1 MKFLVLAMVLL
12 GAAATGASPAG
23 AAPAAT
29 APAAAVPTA
38 PAPAASA
45 GAGPTS
51 ASVAIEIYRIA
62 PGQHEAF
69 LKFIAL
75 CDQVNI
81 AAGVPARQLYVHQ
94 DGASWDFLLI
104 QPEDY
109 TPAQDAAL
117 RAAGQRL
124 GLPTGANFF
133 FEIRRYIAEHTDTAA
148 LGPTTAAAYLA
159 RTGH

>member
-1 MKFLVLAMVLL
+1 MKFPALAMVLFCAL
-12 GAAATGASPAG
+12 AWSASSAGESPAS
-23 AAPAAT
+23 
-29 APAAAVPTA
+29 PTA
-38 PAPAASA
+38 PPPGPA

-51 ASVAIEIYRIA
+51 ANVAIEIYRIA

-81 AAGVPARQLYVHQ
+81 AAGVAPRQLYVHQ

-117 RAAGQRL
+117 TTAGQRL

-133 FEIRRYIAEHTDTAA
+133 FEIRKYIAEHTDTAA
-148 LGPTTAAAYLA
+148 LGPTTAADYLA
-159 RTGH
+159 RTGR

>member
-12 GAAATGASPAG
+12 SAAAANASPAG
-23 AAPAAT
+23 T
-29 APAAAVPTA
+29 APAAPSA
-38 PAPAASA
+38 PAPT

-81 AAGVPARQLYVHQ
+81 AAGVPPRQLYVHQ

-109 TPAQDAAL
+109 TPEQDAAL
-117 RAAGQRL
+117 RAAGQKL

>member
-1 MKFLVLAMVLL
+1 MKPLVLTLALL
-12 GAAATGASPAG
+12 GAAVSCAAS
-23 AAPAAT
+23 AAPVVAPAAAT
-29 APAAAVPTA
+29 AP
-38 PAPAASA
+38 A

-69 LKFIAL
+69 LRFIAL

-81 AAGVPARQLYVHQ
+81 AAGVPPRQLYVHQ

-117 RAAGQRL
+117 REAGKRL

-159 RTGH
+159 RTGK

>member
-1 MKFLVLAMVLL
+1 MKFPVLAMVLL
-12 GAAATGASPAG
+12 AAASASAALASAPSAD
-23 AAPAAT
+23 AAPAA
-29 APAAAVPTA
+29 
-38 PAPAASA
+38 PAPTVPA

-62 PGQHEAF
+62 PGQQEAF

-81 AAGVPARQLYVHQ
+81 AAGVAPRQLYVHQ

-109 TPAQDAAL
+109 TPEQDAAL

-148 LGPTTAAAYLA
+148 LGPTTAADYLA
-159 RTGH
+159 RTGR

>member
-1 MKFLVLAMVLL
+1 MKFLGLAMVLL
-12 GAAATGASPAG
+12 GVAAAGASPAIAAPSAP
-23 AAPAAT
+23 AAPASA
-29 APAAAVPTA
+29 APAR
-38 PAPAASA
+38 
-45 GAGPTS
+45 AGPTS

-75 CDQVNI
+75 CDQVNL
-81 AAGVPARQLYVHQ
+81 AAGVAPRQLYVHQ

-148 LGPTTAAAYLA
+148 LGPTTAADYLA

>member
-1 MKFLVLAMVLL
+1 MKSLCLAMVLL
-12 GAAATGASPAG
+12 ATPPLERARRLRRPLLCLPRSP
-23 AAPAAT
+23 PARAR
-29 APAAAVPTA
+29 PR
-38 PAPAASA
+38 
-45 GAGPTS
+45 

-75 CDQVNI
+75 CDRVNTE
-81 AAGVPARQLYVHQ
+81 AGVPPRQLYVHQ

-109 TPAQDAAL
+109 TPEQDAAL
-117 RAAGQRL
+117 RAAGQKL

-133 FEIRRYIAEHTDTAA
+133 FEIRKFITEHTDTAA

>member
-1 MKFLVLAMVLL
+1 MKVLL
-12 GAAATGASPAG
+12 AALTLLAAASPAL
-23 AAPAAT
+23 AAPAA
-29 APAAAVPTA
+29 A
-38 PAPAASA
+38 PAPVAAPA

-81 AAGVPARQLYVHQ
+81 AAGVPPRQLYVHQ

-117 RAAGQRL
+117 REAGKRL

-148 LGPTTAAAYLA
+148 LGPTTAADYLA
-159 RTGH
+159 RTGK

>member
-1 MKFLVLAMVLL
+1 MKPLVLTLALL
-12 GAAATGASPAG
+12 GAAVSCAG
-23 AAPAAT
+23 SAAPVVAPAAAT
-29 APAAAVPTA
+29 AP
-38 PAPAASA
+38 A

-69 LKFIAL
+69 LRFIAL

-81 AAGVPARQLYVHQ
+81 AAGVPPRQLYVHQ

-117 RAAGQRL
+117 REAGKRL

-159 RTGH
+159 RTGK

>member
-1 MKFLVLAMVLL
+1 MKIFVLAIALL
-12 GAAATGASPAG
+12 AAAAGAS
-23 AAPAAT
+23 T
-29 APAAAVPTA
+29 APAAPVA
-38 PAPAASA
+38 PAPATAPVR
-45 GAGPTS
+45 AGPTS
-51 ASVAIEIYRIA
+51 ATVAIEIYRIA
-62 PGQHEAF
+62 PGQQEAF

-81 AAGVPARQLYVHQ
+81 AAGVAPRQLYVHQ

-109 TPAQDAAL
+109 TDAQDAAL
-117 RAAGQRL
+117 RAAGQKL

-133 FEIRRYIAEHTDTAA
+133 FEIRKYIAEHTDTAA

>member
-12 GAAATGASPAG
+12 GAVPSLALAAPPVPTA
-23 AAPAAT
+23 AAPA
-29 APAAAVPTA
+29 PT
-38 PAPAASA
+38 

-81 AAGVPARQLYVHQ
+81 AAGVPPRQLYVHQ

-117 RAAGQRL
+117 RVAGQKL

-133 FEIRRYIAEHTDTAA
+133 FEIRRYITEHTDTAA
-148 LGPTTAAAYLA
+148 LGPTTAADYLA
-159 RTGH
+159 RTGR

>member
-1 MKFLVLAMVLL
+1 MKSLCLAMVLL
-12 GAAATGASPAG
+12 ATTAGTGQTAS
-23 AAPAAT
+23 APAAPPQST
-29 APAAAVPTA
+29 L
-38 PAPAASA
+38 

-75 CDQVNI
+75 CDRVNI
-81 AAGVPARQLYVHQ
+81 AAGVQPRQLYVHQ

-109 TPAQDAAL
+109 TPAQDSAL

-124 GLPTGANFF
+124 GLPTDANFF
-133 FEIRRYIAEHTDTAA
+133 FAIRQFIAEHTDTAA
-148 LGPTTAAAYLA
+148 LGPTTAADYLA

>member
-1 MKFLVLAMVLL
+1 MKFLVLAMVLF
-12 GAAATGASPAG
+12 GAVASGASPAG
-23 AAPAAT
+23 AAPAA
-29 APAAAVPTA
+29 PAPTA
-38 PAPAASA
+38 PV

-62 PGQHEAF
+62 PGQQEAF
-69 LKFIAL
+69 LKFVAL

-81 AAGVPARQLYVHQ
+81 AAGVAPRQLYVHQ
-94 DGASWDFLLI
+94 DGASWDFLFI

>member
-1 MKFLVLAMVLL
+1 MKRVHHPLALACAL
-12 GAAATGASPAG
+12 AALSGAAQAR
-23 AAPAAT
+23 APA
-29 APAAAVPTA
+29 PP
-38 PAPAASA
+38 PPPAASA

-62 PGQHEAF
+62 PGQQEAF

-75 CDQVNI
+75 CDEVNI
-81 AAGVPARQLYVHQ
+81 AAGVAPRQLYVHQ

-117 RAAGQRL
+117 SEAGRRL

-133 FEIRRYIAEHTDTAA
+133 FAIRRYIAEHTDTAA

>member
-12 GAAATGASPAG
+12 GAAASGASPAS
-23 AAPAAT
+23 AAPAA
-29 APAAAVPTA
+29 PTA
-38 PAPAASA
+38 PAPAPTASV

-62 PGQHEAF
+62 PGQQEAF
-69 LKFIAL
+69 LKFVAL
-75 CDQVNI
+75 CDKVNI
-81 AAGVPARQLYVHQ
+81 AAGVAPRQLYVHQ
-94 DGASWDFLLI
+94 DGASWDFLFI

-148 LGPTTAAAYLA
+148 LGPTTAADYLA

>member
-1 MKFLVLAMVLL
+1 MNFRVLAMALL
-12 GAAATGASPAG
+12 GAVAAGASPVG
-23 AAPAAT
+23 AAPAS
-29 APAAAVPTA
+29 PAA
-38 PAPAASA
+38 A

-62 PGQHEAF
+62 PGQQEAF

-81 AAGVPARQLYVHQ
+81 AAGVAPRQLYVHQ

-109 TPAQDAAL
+109 TDAQDAAL
-117 RAAGQRL
+117 RAAGQKL

-133 FEIRRYIAEHTDTAA
+133 FEIRKYIAEHTDTAA

>member
-1 MKFLVLAMVLL
+1 MKLLVLAMVLF
-12 GAAATGASPAG
+12 GAVASSASPVG
-23 AAPAAT
+23 AAPAA
-29 APAAAVPTA
+29 PAPTA
-38 PAPAASA
+38 PA

-62 PGQHEAF
+62 PGQQEAF
-69 LKFIAL
+69 LKFVAL

-81 AAGVPARQLYVHQ
+81 AAGVAPRQLYVHQ
-94 DGASWDFLLI
+94 DGASWDFLFI

-124 GLPTGANFF
+124 RLPTGANFF

-148 LGPTTAAAYLA
+148 LGPTTAADYLA

>member
-1 MKFLVLAMVLL
+1 MKVLLVALALL
-12 GAAATGASPAG
+12 GAASPG
-23 AAPAAT
+23 LAAPS
-29 APAAAVPTA
+29 A
-38 PAPAASA
+38 PAPVAATVANLA

-81 AAGVPARQLYVHQ
+81 AAGVPPRQLYVHQ

-148 LGPTTAAAYLA
+148 LGPTTAADYLA
-159 RTGH
+159 RTGK

>member
-1 MKFLVLAMVLL
+1 MKSLSLVMVALVAVALARP
-12 GAAATGASPAG
+12 GQA
-23 AAPAAT
+23 
-29 APAAAVPTA
+29 A
-38 PAPAASA
+38 PAPAAPPPASSA

-81 AAGVPARQLYVHQ
+81 AAGVPPRQLYVHQ

-117 RAAGQRL
+117 RVAGQKL

-133 FEIRRYIAEHTDTAA
+133 FEIRRFIAEHTDTAA
-148 LGPTTAAAYLA
+148 LGPTTAADYLA

>member
-1 MKFLVLAMVLL
+1 MKVLVLAMLL
-12 GAAATGASPAG
+12 FGLAASSATL
-23 AAPAAT
+23 AAPAPV
-29 APAAAVPTA
+29 APAAAA
-38 PAPAASA
+38 PA

-62 PGQHEAF
+62 PGQQEAF

-81 AAGVPARQLYVHQ
+81 AAGVAPRQLYVHQ

-109 TPAQDAAL
+109 TPEQDAAL
-117 RAAGQRL
+117 RAAGQKL

-148 LGPTTAAAYLA
+148 LGPTTAADYLA
-159 RTGH
+159 RTGK

>member
-1 MKFLVLAMVLL
+1 MKFLVLAMVLFC
-12 GAAATGASPAG
+12 AVASSASPAG
-23 AAPAAT
+23 T
-29 APAAAVPTA
+29 APAA
-38 PAPAASA
+38 PAPAAPV

-51 ASVAIEIYRIA
+51 ANVAIEIYRIA

-69 LKFIAL
+69 LKFVAL

-81 AAGVPARQLYVHQ
+81 AAGVAPRQLYVHQ
-94 DGASWDFLLI
+94 DGASWDFLFI

-148 LGPTTAAAYLA
+148 LGPTTAADYLA

>member
-1 MKFLVLAMVLL
+1 MKSLPLVMVALVAVALARP
-12 GAAATGASPAG
+12 GQA
-23 AAPAAT
+23 
-29 APAAAVPTA
+29 A
-38 PAPAASA
+38 PAPAAPPPAPSA

-81 AAGVPARQLYVHQ
+81 AAGVPPRQLYVHQ

-117 RAAGQRL
+117 RVAGQKL

-133 FEIRRYIAEHTDTAA
+133 FEIRRFIAEHTDTAA
-148 LGPTTAAAYLA
+148 LGPTTAADYLA

>member
-12 GAAATGASPAG
+12 GTVAPSTSPAG
-23 AAPAAT
+23 APPASAAPA
-29 APAAAVPTA
+29 A
-38 PAPAASA
+38 PAPAAPA

-62 PGQHEAF
+62 PGQQEAF

-75 CDQVNI
+75 CDRVNI
-81 AAGVPARQLYVHQ
+81 AAGVAPRQLYVHQ

-117 RAAGQRL
+117 RAAGEQL

-148 LGPTTAAAYLA
+148 LGPTTAADYLA

>member
-1 MKFLVLAMVLL
+1 MKIFVLAMALF
-12 GAAATGASPAG
+12 GAV
-23 AAPAAT
+23 AAT
-29 APAAAVPTA
+29 APPALAAAAAPPPVTA
-38 PAPAASA
+38 PA

-62 PGQHEAF
+62 PGQQEAF

-81 AAGVPARQLYVHQ
+81 AAGVAPRQLYVHQ

-109 TPAQDAAL
+109 TDAQGAAL
-117 RAAGQRL
+117 RAAGQKL

-133 FEIRRYIAEHTDTAA
+133 FEIRKYIAEHTDTAA

>member
-12 GAAATGASPAG
+12 SAAAANASPAG
-23 AAPAAT
+23 AAPAA
-29 APAAAVPTA
+29 
-38 PAPAASA
+38 PAASA
-45 GAGPTS
+45 PAPTGAGPTS

-81 AAGVPARQLYVHQ
+81 AAGVPPRQLYVHQ

-109 TPAQDAAL
+109 TPEQDAAL
-117 RAAGQRL
+117 RAAGQKL

>member
-12 GAAATGASPAG
+12 GTVAPSTSPAG
-23 AAPAAT
+23 APPASAAPA
-29 APAAAVPTA
+29 A
-38 PAPAASA
+38 PAPAAPA

-62 PGQHEAF
+62 PGQQEAF

-75 CDQVNI
+75 CDRVNI
-81 AAGVPARQLYVHQ
+81 AAGVAPRQLYVHQ

-117 RAAGQRL
+117 RAAGERL

-148 LGPTTAAAYLA
+148 LGPTTAADYLA

>member
-12 GAAATGASPAG
+12 GASAAS
-23 AAPAAT
+23 AAPA
-29 APAAAVPTA
+29 PNVPT
-38 PAPAASA
+38 PA

-62 PGQHEAF
+62 PGQQEAF

-81 AAGVPARQLYVHQ
+81 AAGVAPRQLYVHQ

-109 TPAQDAAL
+109 SPAQDAAL

-148 LGPTTAAAYLA
+148 LGPTTAADYLA
-159 RTGH
+159 RTGR

>member
-1 MKFLVLAMVLL
+1 MTLIC
-12 GAAATGASPAG
+12 AAAAAASPTV
-23 AAPAAT
+23 AAPAA
-29 APAAAVPTA
+29 PAPTA
-38 PAPAASA
+38 APT

-62 PGQHEAF
+62 PGQQEAF
-69 LKFIAL
+69 LRFIAL

-81 AAGVPARQLYVHQ
+81 AAGVAPRQLYVHQ

-109 TPAQDAAL
+109 TPEQDAAL
-117 RAAGQRL
+117 RAAGERL

-133 FEIRRYIAEHTDTAA
+133 FAIRRYIAEHTDTAA
-148 LGPTTAAAYLA
+148 LGPTTAADYLA